1 MRDIYTRFHADQNPR
16 VVSFSTLKV
25 REDTLYTNAAG
36 EEKSRIRKRAEK
48 ALTKLEEPLRKVLGA
63 DEVILYAAG
72 ALAPVT
78 TFEQLTFGWY
88 IYQSSRSV
96 LVITNLRLLQ
106 FRVGTNGNWRSQVRS
121 VGWGDVEEVK
131 VKGLLSKTLQ
141 LKYRDG
147 RKEKYWGIQRVDGNK
162 IQFLLETLMPAS
174 TAEASAA
181 NGVMSLCPGCFCPLT
196 SRVYQCTKCGMSFR
210 DERSMLWRS
219 LLIPGGGYFYAR
231 LWFLGAMDCLAE
243 AILLLMLI
251 VWVLIALGLT
261 APASRP
267 NEAPTTAEDALI
279 VVVFLVVILAIKKGV
294 TIYHCR
300 RRIREFIP
308 V

>member
-16 VVSFSTLKV
+16 AVSLSTLKV
-25 REDTLYTNAAG
+25 REDTLFTNAAG
-36 EEKSRIRKRAEK
+36 EEKSGIRKRAEK
-48 ALTKLEEPLRKVLGA
+48 ALAKLEEPLRKLLGP

-78 TFEQLTFGWY
+78 TLEQLTFGWY
-88 IYQSSRSV
+88 IYQSSRSM
-96 LVITNLRLLQ
+96 LVITNFRLLQ
-106 FRVGTNGNWRSQVRS
+106 FRVGTNGSWRSQVRTVS
-121 VGWGDVEEVK
+121 WGDVEEAK

-147 RKEKYWGIQRVDGNK
+147 RNEKYWGIQRVDGNK
-162 IQFLLETLMPAS
+162 IRFLLETLLPAS
-174 TAEASAA
+174 AGEGSPAS
-181 NGVMSLCPGCFCPLT
+181 GVTSLCPGCFAPLT
-196 SRVYQCTKCGMSFR
+196 SRVYQCPKCGMSFR

-231 LWFLGAMDCLAE
+231 LRFLGAMDCIAE
-243 AILLLMLI
+243 AILLLILI
-251 VWVLIALGLT
+251 VWVLIALGVT

-267 NEAPTTAEDALI
+267 GEAPTTTEDAIII
-279 VVVFLVVILAIKKGV
+279 VIFLVVILAIKKGV